1 MKSYIYFLFLLLGV
15 ATLFTSCGD
24 SPEREGEIDPAETVE
39 TAPDYEDDDQ
49 DGDGNLEFEEQSP
62 FEGGITTR
70 TTNYARRADSIRMA
84 GDTLVDA
91 KYTDNEYKAAFTT
104 ATTNPKNQV
113 AGGVTPGNNQK
124 KQ

>member
-1 MKSYIYFLFLLLGV
+1 MKTFLHTLILFLGAV
-15 ATLFTSCGD
+15 PFFTACGN
-24 SPEREGEIDPAETVE
+24 SSTREGEIDPQETIE
-39 TAPDYEDDDQ
+39 TSPDYEDDDQ
-49 DGDGNLEFEEQSP
+49 DGDGDIEYEEQSARQ
-62 FEGGITTR
+62 GGVTTG

-84 GDTLVDA
+84 GDTLVDP
-91 KYTDNEYKAAFTT
+91 KYTDNEYKAAFST